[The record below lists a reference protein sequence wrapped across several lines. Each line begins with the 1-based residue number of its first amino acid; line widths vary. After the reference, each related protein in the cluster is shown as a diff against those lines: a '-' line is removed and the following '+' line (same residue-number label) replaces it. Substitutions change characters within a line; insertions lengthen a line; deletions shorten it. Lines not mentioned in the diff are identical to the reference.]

1 VLSYGVVLPA
11 PVAVGLIGLD
21 GVAAIGLG
29 VAIFRPQ
36 RWLGW
41 VLIGAAV
48 ALLGVGDVLFT
59 LSSDRS
65 VPEAYPQPW
74 DISLLVSYLPLAV
87 GLLLLGRPRLPSQE
101 WPLVLDTTAFGLA
114 ASLVVWIV
122 LVQPALA
129 VMPMSGIGR
138 VIMIA
143 SWVGYVTLLA
153 TAARVLLVWR
163 TNVSLALLTTAVGS
177 TLAAEFFS
185 AKLLLRGSSSTATAA
200 VNLGFVGLSLLCGA
214 AALTASMSRAA
225 SPGVGRNQ
233 VGPLRLGMVAVG
245 QLVAPTALL
254 VQATSGAVTTG
265 VAIGVVSAAV
275 GVLMLVRA
283 FLAAQD
289 ARRRAERDQAMRVAS
304 RELMLATTREQV
316 VAGVARAATSMIP
329 SGAVVKVALCTDH
342 EARPASADNQHTA
355 DTDPDVEEIVLEP
368 ASGPQQPQ
376 RSAAGSPDTAH
387 DVGSPVLI
395 VRAPAE
401 DLAELHPVLRGLADQ
416 AASALH
422 RTDLLAELQAEERE
436 RYFRSLVLTSDDV
449 TMISRGG
456 VVAYATPSALGMFG
470 QDITGHPIDELLNG
484 GPAPPG
490 GWTATTGAEATVPRA
505 DGEVIVWVRSRD
517 LHGEPTVNGVVTTL
531 RDITAE
537 RHLQADL
544 AFRASHDPLTGLA
557 NAQSF
562 RDELHA
568 SDDAAGQLVERRR
581 PSRSGRAALFI
592 DLDDFKTVND
602 TYGHE
607 VGDRLLAEVACRI
620 QACLRADDLAARL
633 GGDEFAVLLRNVTG
647 VDAVR
652 DVAERIAATLAAP
665 ARVDHIMLN
674 CLASIGLA
682 YHSGS
687 GRTDTLL
694 READSALYSAKAA
707 GKGQWREYHHGMPI
721 PARQR
726 VEDRHRLEDALA
738 NGHLDVHY
746 QPIVDLATP
755 EAVGFEALIRHDDDH
770 PMGPRQVIAAA
781 KDTGLIVVLGSW
793 LIEQAIAAL
802 PVLNPPGT
810 ASPRYVSVNVYA
822 RQLRQAD
829 FIATTR
835 DRIVQADVDPRL
847 IVLEMTDALFAAG
860 DDRNPAWND
869 LAELRRAGV
878 RIAFDNYGTGY
889 ASLECLRQP
898 EFDLVKTDKSF
909 LTEPDHRA
917 RNLILLEVVSGLCR
931 RLNLDLIVDG
941 VEDTDGL
948 HLAKAAGARYGQGF
962 LYAPAL
968 PLTEAAT
975 YRTHDVDRSSN
986 GSGPHEVFPHD

>member
-1 VLSYGVVLPA
+1 MLSSEVTSA
-11 PVAVGLIGLD
+11 PVALGLIGLD
-21 GVAAIGLG
+21 GVAAIGIG

-48 ALLGVGDVLFT
+48 TLFGTGAVLFT
-59 LSSDRS
+59 LSSNPL
-65 VPEAYPQPW
+65 VHEAHPQPW
-74 DISLLVSYLPLAV
+74 DVSNLVAYLPMAV

-101 WPLVLDTTAFGLA
+101 WPVVLDIAALSLA
-114 ASLVVWIV
+114 ASLVGWIEV
-122 LVQPALA
+122 LQPAFA
-129 VMPMSGIGR
+129 VTPVSGVGR
-138 VIMIA
+138 VTMIA

-153 TAARVLLVWR
+153 TAARVFLVWR
-163 TNVSLALLTTAVGS
+163 TNVSLALLATAVGS
-177 TLAAEFFS
+177 LLAAEFFS
-185 AKLLLRGSSSTATAA
+185 AKLLVRDSSSTVTA
-200 VNLGFVGLSLLCGA
+200 VHLGFVGFSLLCGA
-214 AALTASMSRAA
+214 AALTASMSRVA

-233 VGPLRLGMVAVG
+233 VGPLRLGMVGVG
-245 QLVAPTALL
+245 LLVAPTALL

-283 FLAAQD
+283 FLAVQD
-289 ARRRAERDQAMRVAS
+289 ARRRAQRDQTMRVAS
-304 RELMLATTREQV
+304 REFMVATTREQV

-329 SGAVVKVALCTDH
+329 PGAVVKVALRTDH
-342 EARPASADNQHTA
+342 EARPASADDERTA
-355 DTDPDVEEIVLEP
+355 DTDRDVDEIVLEP
-368 ASGPQQPQ
+368 ASDPRQPQ
-376 RSAAGSPDTAH
+376 SSAAGSPDTAQ
-387 DVGSPVLI
+387 DVGGLVLI
-395 VRAPAE
+395 VQAPAE

-422 RTDLLAELQAEERE
+422 RTDLLAELRAEERE
-436 RYFRSLVLTSDDV
+436 RYFRTLVLTSDDV

-470 QDITGHPIDELLNG
+470 HDITGHPIDELLNG

-517 LHGEPTVNGVVTTL
+517 LHDEPTVNGVVTTL

-557 NAQSF
+557 NARLFS
-562 RDELHA
+562 DELHA
-568 SDDAAGQLVERRR
+568 NDDAAGQLAERRR
-581 PSRSGRAALFI
+581 PSQSGRAALFI
-592 DLDDFKTVND
+592 DLDDFKAVND

-652 DVAERIAATLAAP
+652 DVAERIGATLAAP
-665 ARVDHIMLN
+665 ARVDHITLN
-674 CLASIGLA
+674 CQASIGLA

-707 GKGQWREYHHGMPI
+707 GKGQSREYHHGMPI

-726 VEDRHRLEDALA
+726 VDDRHRLEDALA

-746 QPIVDLATP
+746 QPIIDLATA

-770 PMGPRQVIAAA
+770 PMGPREVIATAE
-781 KDTGLIVVLGSW
+781 DTGLIVVLGSW
-793 LIEQAIAAL
+793 LLEQAIAAL

-810 ASPRYVSVNVYA
+810 VSPRYVSVNVYA

-847 IVLEMTDALFAAG
+847 VVLEMTDALFAAG

-878 RIAFDNYGTGY
+878 RIAFDNYGTGN
-889 ASLECLRQP
+889 ASLERLRQP

-941 VEDTDGL
+941 VEDTDSL

-968 PLTEAAT
+968 PLTEAET
-975 YRTHDVDRSSN
+975 YRTDDVDRSSN
-986 GSGPHEVFPHD
+986 GSGAT